1 MSYEFYFE
9 SCASPILLAK
19 AMPGSS
25 AKRQSQ
31 DLVLPNAKRLRI
43 KPGQQNAER
52 DNDQASS
59 NTDKTDQICCECH
72 KIDFEG
78 IFGEDLR
85 SPQLYKIWDGRFFAL
100 PHIHPQS
107 NCPLCRFFYH
117 TRIPSSDESEVD
129 PLYILRVI
137 SAKTELG
144 AWQVEFDDSPAFVV
158 VPMEYCNRGWINYP
172 GTSGI
177 IMELSNTSQAFC
189 GRQIRPQVD
198 LSLLKGWLEFCDKN
212 HRTLCRKFVPRLPQG
227 SRVIDCLTRR
237 IVLWETVARQKSYVA
252 LSYVWGNHVE
262 DATTSKV
269 SPLGALPATIEDAI
283 LLTTGLGYQ
292 YLWIDR
298 YCISQDNPVERQLQ
312 IRNMN
317 AIYEQSVVTIIA
329 AAGDDPSY
337 GLPGVSATPRRSQ
350 PHVKIGSRTL
360 ISTPYMKNEIRHS
373 KWNSRGWTYQEGL
386 LCRRRLVFTDT
397 QIYFQCRSMHCLES
411 IYAPLEILHT
421 NNKNR
426 MRDKVKMSRVF
437 PLRGL
442 GKYPSD
448 CEHRLNEYL
457 SRSLT
462 FEKDILDAFRGVLTA
477 FEREFL
483 NSVKSF
489 CGILIFCKT
498 HSTVALDALILGMS
512 WSPSYKDGRKPKR
525 RPLFPSWT
533 WAGWEMDQ
541 IAFNT
546 TLCWKNIAALKP
558 VKSLIDVSVEY
569 PDGFVLP
576 WNGNQDQILAQEGMG
591 TLPVFLRIC
600 GLTLNAQIYLDGR
613 ISTTEDDGGIV
624 EHFMVQLWT
633 EGLRKRAVHDTR
645 SAYNI
650 KEDKDRP
657 LPFTFLVISHSNHEL
672 VFLLL
677 YHPENSVWFERIDS
691 WHLMKSAVETDLT
704 EIIVPESLRAWT
716 RREVLIK

>member
-1 MSYEFYFE
+1 
-9 SCASPILLAK
+9 
-19 AMPGSS
+19 MPGSS

-31 DLVLPNAKRLRI
+31 DLVLPHEKRLRI

-59 NTDKTDQICCECH
+59 NMDKADQICCECR

-85 SPQLYKIWDGRFFAL
+85 SPQLYKIWGGRSFAL

-129 PLYILRVI
+129 PRYVLRVFP
-137 SAKTELG
+137 AKSELG
-144 AWQVEFDDSPAFVV
+144 AWQLEFDDSPAFVV
-158 VPMEYCNRGWINYP
+158 VPARYRPDRFNYQD
-172 GTSGI
+172 TSGI

-212 HRTLCRKFVPRLPQG
+212 HRTLCTKFDPRLPQG
-227 SRVIDCLTRR
+227 FRVIDCLTRR
-237 IVLWETVARQKSYVA
+237 IVLWETVSRQKSYIA

-262 DATTSKV
+262 DATASKD

-298 YCISQDNPVERQLQ
+298 YCISQDNRIERQLQ
-312 IRNMN
+312 IQNMN

-329 AAGDDPSY
+329 AAGDDPYY
-337 GLPGVSATPRRSQ
+337 GLPGVSATPRRYQ

-360 ISTPYMKNEIRHS
+360 ISTPYMKNEILHS

-386 LCRRRLVFTDT
+386 LCRRGLVFTDT
-397 QIYFQCRSMHCLES
+397 QIYFQCNSMHCLES

-421 NNKNR
+421 YKKNR
-426 MRDKVKMSRVF
+426 MRDQVKMSRVF

-442 GKYPSD
+442 GKYPKHLQD
-448 CEHRLNEYL
+448 RLNEYL

-483 NSVKSF
+483 NPVKSF
-489 CGILIFCKT
+489 CGIPIFCKT
-498 HSTVALDALILGMS
+498 HSTVTLEALVFGMS
-512 WSPSYKDGRKPKR
+512 WSPRYKDSRKPKR
-525 RPLFPSWT
+525 RLVFPSWT

-541 IAFNT
+541 VVFNT
-546 TLCWKNIAALKP
+546 AGSWQRIAALERL
-558 VKSLIDVSVEY
+558 KSLIDVSVEY
-569 PDGFVLP
+569 LDGFVLP

-591 TLPVFLRIC
+591 TFPVFLRIC
-600 GLTLNAQIYLDGR
+600 GLTLNVQIYLDGR
-613 ISTTEDDGGIV
+613 ISTSEDDGGIV
-624 EHFMVQLWT
+624 EHFMVQLST
-633 EGLRKRAVHDTR
+633 EYFRKCAVHDTR

-650 KEDKDRP
+650 KEDKDRA
-657 LPFTFLVISHSNHEL
+657 LPFTFLVMGHSDYEL

-677 YHPENSVWFERIDS
+677 YHPENSLWFERIDS
-691 WHLMKSAVETDLT
+691 WHVNKSAVETDLKSK
-704 EIIVPESLRAWT
+704 IIVPESLRGWT